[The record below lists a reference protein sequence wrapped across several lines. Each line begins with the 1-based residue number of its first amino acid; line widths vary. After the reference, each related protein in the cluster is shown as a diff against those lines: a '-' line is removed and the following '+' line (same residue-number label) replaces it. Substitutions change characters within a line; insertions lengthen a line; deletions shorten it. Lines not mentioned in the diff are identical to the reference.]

1 MALKDH
7 RRRALQR
14 ALREAR
20 QAAGLTQVEVA
31 QRLRQPQSYVS
42 KFEAG
47 TRRLDLVEL
56 VTVCAVLGV
65 GIQSLVDIIEKE
77 PTRDEG

>member
-20 QAAGLTQVEVA
+20 QGAGLNHVEVA

-47 TRRLDLVEL
+47 TRRLDLIEL

-65 GIQSLVDIIEKE
+65 EIQSLVDIIEKE
-77 PTRDEG
+77 PSEQ